1 MPLIGGARIG
11 PYEILAPLGSGGMG
25 EVYRARDMRLDRV
38 VAIKVLSAQL
48 VGDPAFRERF
58 EREARSAAALNH
70 PNICTLFDVGPN
82 YLFMELVEGETLAE
96 VLRRGPL
103 PMEQALGYGAQIAG
117 AMATAHAHGLVHR
130 DLKPANVMIAENG
143 VKVLDF
149 GLAKRSRLADEEA
162 LTAPLT
168 VPEGGTGAGHIVG
181 TLGYMSPEQAE
192 GKHVD
197 ARSDVFALGVL
208 LYEMLCGRRPFRG
221 DTTLSTLAS
230 ILQAAPE
237 PPRHL
242 RGEIPEK
249 VERIVL
255 RCLEKKPEARYP
267 SMQDVLRE
275 LAPYQIAKTKR
286 FVLRRPAVVAIVLT
300 ILAGASAI
308 GIRSYISASRVR
320 WVEAVAVPELARSV
334 AASRRFSALKLYRE
348 AEGYAPAS
356 RALQAFAEGLR
367 APSLAIQTTPLGA
380 EIYVSDY
387 LDARDDDG
395 SHWDLLGV
403 SPLVTERIPYLGYYR
418 VRAVKAGFETVEHTF
433 DPVDLGLG
441 PSAGRLELPLQT
453 KESVPTGMVWVGSV
467 AEGVQ
472 VGFTLVTPTA
482 LPAFWLDK
490 YEVTNRKFKEFTDA
504 GGYQKREYWKEPFV
518 KAGKV
523 LSWEQA
529 MAGFR
534 DATGRPGPATWQ
546 LGTYPE
552 GTADLPVGG
561 VSWYEAAAYAH
572 FAKKSLPTAY
582 HWFHAAGV
590 GFSSDIIQLSNF
602 GGRGPEA
609 VGKNR
614 GLSRFGTFDMAG
626 NLKEWSASA
635 AGSQRLILGGGW
647 NEASYMF
654 SATDAHDPFERQAT
668 FGFRC
673 ARFVDPPP
681 DALLRPV
688 TQWAPIDRDHDEP
701 VTDEAFRIYSALH
714 AYDKSDLNARIE
726 SVDGSRPYQRRETV
740 SFLAA
745 YGDERVLA
753 HLFLPTN
760 AAPPYQVV
768 LFVPSGNMLQFRSI
782 ASLPDPFEFLVR
794 SGRAVMV
801 TAFKGALERGPS
813 PLYVGPNQNR
823 DRLLYWS
830 KDLRRSLDYLE
841 TRPDIDSGKAASYG
855 ISYGATISSTLIAT
869 EPRVKTAV
877 LVSGG
882 VLRPLVPEVDPLN
895 YARRV
900 TIPILMLNGRDD
912 FVLPLKTSQ
921 LPLFRAFGTPE
932 KDKRHV
938 LYDGGHVNLN
948 ARMDLIGEILN
959 WLDHYLGAVTTK
971 P

>member
-25 EVYRARDMRLDRV
+25 EVYRARDIRLDRV

-82 YLFMELVEGETLAE
+82 YLVMELVEGETLAE

-103 PMEQALGYGAQIAG
+103 PVEQALGYGAQIAG

-168 VPEGGTGAGHIVG
+168 VPEGRTGAGHIVG

-356 RALQAFAEGLR
+356 RALEAFAEGLR
-367 APSLAIQTTPLGA
+367 APSLAIQTTPPGA

-387 LDARDDDG
+387 VDARDDDG

-418 VRAVKAGFETVEHTF
+418 VRAVKAGFETVEHTL
-433 DPVDLGLG
+433 DPADLGLS
-441 PSAGRLELPLQT
+441 PSAGRFELPLQT
-453 KESVPTGMVWVGSV
+453 KESVP
-467 AEGVQ
+467 
-472 VGFTLVTPTA
+472 
-482 LPAFWLDK
+482 
-490 YEVTNRKFKEFTDA
+490 
-504 GGYQKREYWKEPFV
+504 
-518 KAGKV
+518 
-523 LSWEQA
+523 
-529 MAGFR
+529 
-534 DATGRPGPATWQ
+534 
-546 LGTYPE
+546 
-552 GTADLPVGG
+552 
-561 VSWYEAAAYAH
+561 AAIGA
-572 FAKKSLPTAY
+572 
-582 HWFHAAGV
+582 
-590 GFSSDIIQLSNF
+590 
-602 GGRGPEA
+602 
-609 VGKNR
+609 
-614 GLSRFGTFDMAG
+614 
-626 NLKEWSASA
+626 
-635 AGSQRLILGGGW
+635 
-647 NEASYMF
+647 
-654 SATDAHDPFERQAT
+654 
-668 FGFRC
+668 
-673 ARFVDPPP
+673 
-681 DALLRPV
+681 
-688 TQWAPIDRDHDEP
+688 DEP
-701 VTDEAFRIYSALH
+701 
-714 AYDKSDLNARIE
+714 
-726 SVDGSRPYQRRETV
+726 
-740 SFLAA
+740 
-745 YGDERVLA
+745 
-753 HLFLPTN
+753 
-760 AAPPYQVV
+760 
-768 LFVPSGNMLQFRSI
+768 
-782 ASLPDPFEFLVR
+782 
-794 SGRAVMV
+794 
-801 TAFKGALERGPS
+801 
-813 PLYVGPNQNR
+813 
-823 DRLLYWS
+823 
-830 KDLRRSLDYLE
+830 
-841 TRPDIDSGKAASYG
+841 
-855 ISYGATISSTLIAT
+855 
-869 EPRVKTAV
+869 
-877 LVSGG
+877 
-882 VLRPLVPEVDPLN
+882 
-895 YARRV
+895 
-900 TIPILMLNGRDD
+900 
-912 FVLPLKTSQ
+912 
-921 LPLFRAFGTPE
+921 
-932 KDKRHV
+932 
-938 LYDGGHVNLN
+938 
-948 ARMDLIGEILN
+948 
-959 WLDHYLGAVTTK
+959 
-971 P
+971 